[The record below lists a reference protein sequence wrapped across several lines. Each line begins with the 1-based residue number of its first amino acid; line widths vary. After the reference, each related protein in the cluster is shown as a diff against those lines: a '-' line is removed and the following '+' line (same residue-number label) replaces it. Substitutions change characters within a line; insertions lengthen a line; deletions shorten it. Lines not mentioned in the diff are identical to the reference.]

1 MEQITSLFPNALQVL
16 LGGLIA
22 WFLRGRTDKLDVA
35 EKEIKLY
42 REMVDDLSTRLKEA
56 ISSIRELEEK
66 VEALTT
72 ELSKYKQLNGKS
84 IT

>member
-1 MEQITSLFPNALQVL
+1 MEQFADIITTSLQL
-16 LGGLIA
+16 LIGGLIA
-22 WFLRGRTDKLDVA
+22 WFLRGKKDKIEVA
-35 EKEIKLY
+35 QMEITLY

-56 ISSIRELEEK
+56 INSIHELEEK
-66 VEALTT
+66 VEALTN

>member
-1 MEQITSLFPNALQVL
+1 MEQLPPFIYDVL
-16 LGGLIA
+16 KILIGGFLA
-22 WFLRGRTDKLDVA
+22 WFLRGRINSLEVA

-56 ISSIRELEEK
+56 IHSIRELEEK

-84 IT
+84 IQ

>member
-1 MEQITSLFPNALQVL
+1 MEDFSHLITSGLQIL

-22 WFLRGRTDKLDVA
+22 WFLRGRTDKLEVA

>member
-1 MEQITSLFPNALQVL
+1 MENLTPFIYDVVKILI
-16 LGGLIA
+16 GGFLA
-22 WFLRGRTDKLDVA
+22 WFLRGRINNLEVA

-42 REMVDDLSTRLKEA
+42 REMVDDLSTRLKETL
-56 ISSIRELEEK
+56 SSLRELEEK

-84 IT
+84 AS

>member
-1 MEQITSLFPNALQVL
+1 MEQIIALFPNALQLL

-22 WFLRGRTDKLDVA
+22 WFLRGRTDKLEVA

-66 VEALTT
+66 VENLTL
-72 ELSKYKQLNGKS
+72 ELGKYKQLNGKS
-84 IT
+84 TP